1 LLSLE
6 EEKFIYFKIT
16 GMKEKINLFFSKL
29 KGLSGK
35 YYKSKFMLIVLGIS
49 STVWFLV
56 RVIPKP
62 QRATYPCMRV
72 AAPLM
77 STFVIY
83 LLTLS
88 GSALAFKKAKEH
100 FRNAKYVYALTFFL
114 IASVSAFLFLTKS
127 SDEVHASTI
136 DKISVMSN
144 SPIGVEHG
152 IFPGRVVW
160 VFDPQVAKWDGSNK
174 YWWDEK
180 STSQTEAD
188 KMLTN
193 VLTSLT
199 GKKSEANAWDALFRN
214 FNETKNRGKNGY
226 ASNQKIA
233 VKINQ
238 NNTLRHADTT
248 GLNAS
253 PQLVYALIR
262 SLTKEAGVPQK
273 NITIFDASRFITDN
287 IFNKCHKDFPEVIFI
302 DNEGGEGR
310 TKSTY
315 VDNAIPYSV
324 DNGKLA
330 TGLATCAVEADYII
344 DMALLKGHVGQGV
357 TLCGKNFYGATSID
371 HNWRKNA
378 HNNFE
383 QDRQG
388 KDKYMTFTDF
398 LGHKD
403 LGGKTFLFMIDGF
416 YSARSQDGPPLIKDK
431 WRMAPFNN
439 RWCSSLFASQDG
451 VALDAVGIDF
461 LRSEWPDLADIAYTE
476 KYLVEAALAN
486 DPPSKTI
493 YDPERDGTRLKSL
506 GVMEHWN
513 NAVDKKYSRNLGK
526 NYGIELFYVPIN
538 SR

>member
-1 LLSLE
+1 
-6 EEKFIYFKIT
+6 
-16 GMKEKINLFFSKL
+16 MKKRFNLFLHKVKNL
-29 KGLSGK
+29 IGK
-35 YYKSKFMLIVLGIS
+35 SAWAKIVFIALGIS
-49 STVWFLV
+49 STIWFLV

-62 QRATYPCMRV
+62 QRASYPCMRA
-72 AAPLM
+72 AAPIM
-77 STFVIY
+77 STFVIW

-88 GSALAFKKAKEH
+88 GSVLAFKKAKNH
-100 FRNAKYVYALTFFL
+100 FRKARYVYAALFFTVAVGCTLLSLTNRTEVVR
-114 IASVSAFLFLTKS
+114 AS
-127 SDEVHASTI
+127 
-136 DKISVMSN
+136 SVDVNSVLSN

-160 VFDPQVAKWDGSNK
+160 VFDPKVATWDGTNK

-188 KMLTN
+188 KMFENILK
-193 VLTSLT
+193 SLT
-199 GKKSEANAWDALFRN
+199 GKATEAMAWDALFKN
-214 FNETKNRGKNGY
+214 FNKEKKKITTGY
-226 ASNQKIA
+226 TINQKIA

-248 GLNAS
+248 GLNAT
-253 PQLVYALIR
+253 PQLVYALIK
-262 SLTKEAGVPQK
+262 SLSIEAGVPQK
-273 NITIFDASRFITDN
+273 NITIFDASRFIGDN
-287 IFNKCHKDFPEVIFI
+287 IFFKCHKDFPDVIFV

-310 TKSTY
+310 VKSTY
-315 VDNAIPYSV
+315 VENAIPYSV

-344 DMALLKGHVGQGV
+344 NLALLKGHIGQGV

-378 HNNFE
+378 HDNFE

-403 LGGKTFLFMIDGF
+403 LGGKTVLFMIDGF
-416 YSARSQDGPPLIKDK
+416 YGARSQDGPPLIKDK
-431 WRMAPFNN
+431 WRMEPFNN

-451 VALDAVGIDF
+451 VAVDAVGIDF
-461 LRSEWPDLADIAYTE
+461 LRAEWPDLADIAYTE
-476 KYLVEAALAN
+476 KYLVEAALADN
-486 DPPSKTI
+486 PPSKTF

-513 NAVDKKYSRNLGK
+513 NAADKKYSRNLGK
-526 NYGIELFYVPIN
+526 NYGIELVYIPFN
-538 SR
+538 DK

>member
-1 LLSLE
+1 
-6 EEKFIYFKIT
+6 
-16 GMKEKINLFFSKL
+16 MKAKLNWFFLKL
-29 KGLSGK
+29 KSVIGKSSLSK
-35 YYKSKFMLIVLGIS
+35 IMFIVLGIS
-49 STVWFLV
+49 STIWFLI

-62 QRATYPCMRV
+62 QRATYPCMRA

-88 GSALAFKKAKEH
+88 GSVVALKKAKSH
-100 FRNAKYVYALTFFL
+100 FKRARYIYAVAFFT
-114 IASVSAFLFLTKS
+114 IAIVCTFLFLGNKS
-127 SDEVHASTI
+127 EDIYASTV
-136 DKISVMSN
+136 DTNSVMSN
-144 SPIGVEHG
+144 SPIGVGHG

-160 VFDPQVAKWDGSNK
+160 VFDPKVATWDGSNK

-180 STSQTEAD
+180 STSQVEAD
-188 KMLTN
+188 KMFTS
-193 VLTSLT
+193 VLITLT
-199 GKKSEANAWDALFRN
+199 GKNTEAKAWEALFKN
-214 FNETKNRGKNGY
+214 FNEEKKKTNNGY
-226 ASNQKIA
+226 TINQKIA

-248 GLNAS
+248 GLNAT
-253 PQLVYALIR
+253 PQLVYALIH
-262 SLTKEAGVPQK
+262 SLIKEAGVPQK
-273 NITIFDASRFITDN
+273 DITIFDASRFISDN
-287 IFNKCHKDFPEVIFI
+287 IFNKCHKDFPEVIFV

-310 TKSTY
+310 VKSTY
-315 VDNAIPYSV
+315 VEKAIPYSV

-344 DMALLKGHVGQGV
+344 NLALLKGHIGQGV

-378 HNNFE
+378 HDNFE

-403 LGGKTFLFMIDGF
+403 LGGKTLLFMIDGF
-416 YSARSQDGPPLIKDK
+416 YGARSQDGPPLIKDK
-431 WRMAPFNN
+431 WRIAPFNN

-461 LRSEWPDLADIAYTE
+461 LRSEWPDLADIAYSE

-486 DPPSKTI
+486 NPPSKTF

-513 NAVDKKYSRNLGK
+513 NAIEKKYSRNLGK
-526 NYGIELFYVPIN
+526 NYGIELFYVPIDAK
-538 SR
+538 

>member
-1 LLSLE
+1 
-6 EEKFIYFKIT
+6 
-16 GMKEKINLFFSKL
+16 MKAKLNLFFSRL
-29 KGLSGK
+29 NRLTGK
-35 YYKSKFMLIVLGIS
+35 PAISKIMFLALGIS
-49 STVWFLV
+49 STIWFLI

-62 QRATYPCMRV
+62 QRASYPCMKA

-83 LLTLS
+83 LLTFS
-88 GSALAFKKAKEH
+88 GSVLALQKAKIH
-100 FRNAKYVYALTFFL
+100 FKRNRYIYAAIFF
-114 IASVSAFLFLTKS
+114 IISASCAFLFIGNKTE
-127 SDEVHASTI
+127 DAYAGTT
-136 DKISVMSN
+136 DTISVLPN

-152 IFPGRVVW
+152 IFPGLVVW
-160 VFDPQVAKWDGSNK
+160 IFDPKVATWDGSNK

-180 STSQTEAD
+180 STSQVETD

-193 VLTSLT
+193 LLTSLT
-199 GKKSEANAWDALFRN
+199 GKKNEANAWDALFKN
-214 FNETKNRGKNGY
+214 FNETKKKGKNGF
-226 ASNQKIA
+226 SPNQKIA

-262 SLTKEAGVPQK
+262 SLTKEAGVPQG
-273 NITIFDASRFITDN
+273 NITIFDASRFISDN
-287 IFNKCHKDFPEVIFI
+287 IFNKCHKDFPDVLFV
-302 DNEGGEGR
+302 DNEGGYGR

-315 VDNAIPYSV
+315 VEKAIPYSV

-330 TGLATCAVEADYII
+330 TGLATCAVEADYLINL
-344 DMALLKGHVGQGV
+344 ALLKGHVGQGV

-371 HNWRKNA
+371 RNWRKNA
-378 HNNFE
+378 HDNFN

-403 LGGKTFLFMIDGF
+403 LGGKTLLFMIDGF
-416 YSARSQDGPPLIKDK
+416 YAARSQDGPPLIKDK

-461 LRSEWPDLADIAYTE
+461 LRSEWPDLADIAYSE
-476 KYLVEAALAN
+476 KYLVEAALAGN
-486 DPPSKTI
+486 PPSKTL

-506 GVMEHWN
+506 GIMEHWN
-513 NAVDKKYSRNLGK
+513 NAVEKKYSRNLGK
-526 NYGIELFYVPIN
+526 NYGIELLYVPIN
-538 SR
+538 SK